1 MVGFRNFIAVW
12 MLSIACGAILI
23 SGIATDFWSN
33 KSTELAQGHFS
44 VRWMGFVPDYSS
56 QYPDYY
62 VCINNLKD
70 ATLIMN
76 IALQIKNQEDSG
88 YYFTVEKYGEP
99 PAGWTVPTMYVGL
112 INKDET
118 KSFTYSAYRTKP
130 ASIPLGRLTESINLV
145 VKAYY
150 DASYTN
156 LYDQDNFT
164 ATFHFI
170 DRTSSVWTILYNDN
184 FDDGTVQG
192 WGYVGPAGLGVSET
206 YYRSYRYSLKL
217 DGAGYSYE
225 ESGYRKNFD
234 VATGYQE
241 AYLIFSLRSSWW
253 PDMRILLDGIV
264 YFKPDVSPPGDVWLQ
279 FAIPLPV
286 APPETTE
293 VIIYASRGRSYTWE
307 PESVAYLDDVFV
319 IAK

>member
-1 MVGFRNFIAVW
+1 MVGFKSFIVVW
-12 MLSIACGAILI
+12 MLSIAFGAILI

-33 KSTELAQGHFS
+33 KSTEVAQGHFS
-44 VRWMGFVPDYSS
+44 VRWMGFVPDYSD

-62 VCINNLKD
+62 ICINNLKD
-70 ATLIMN
+70 ATLTMN

-88 YYFTVEKYGEP
+88 YYFTVEKYSEL

-130 ASIPLGRLTESINLV
+130 ASIPSGRLTESINLV

-156 LYDQDNFT
+156 LYSQDNFT

-192 WGYVGPAGLGVSET
+192 WGYGGGPGTSLGVSND
-206 YYRSYRYSLKL
+206 YYRSYSYSLRLIANGWDQAWYVKTF
-217 DGAGYSYE
+217 
-225 ESGYRKNFD
+225 N
-234 VATGYQE
+234 VPTTYQE
-241 AYLIFSLRSSWW
+241 AYLIFSLRSNSWGN
-253 PDMRILLDGIV
+253 MQIRLDGV
-264 YFKPDVSPPGDVWLQ
+264 TYFKPDVGPSANVWYQLC
-279 FAIPLPV
+279 
-286 APPETTE
+286 
-293 VIIYASRGRSYTWE
+293 
-307 PESVAYLDDVFV
+307 
-319 IAK
+319 